1 MIKRIITGA
10 AIVAITVVFFL
21 LRYFVNFRVFELFV
35 WAICGIATYEVAR
48 AVMEHTSFKSFL
60 TNVVF
65 GAVGVPIY
73 FMFESSFGSGYGA
86 LAFLVFLALIVVTN
100 VIFWYTEGK
109 KTSLIAEILPVLY
122 PSLLVIPILLLNGSN
137 RGYRGFVLLIDLF
150 VIPACSDTAAYFI
163 GSKIGGK
170 KLCPK
175 ISPKKTVSGAVGGTL
190 GGIIGSILVCVI
202 FRPYTDA
209 IFPILLFTLIGF
221 VGSILTVFGDLFE
234 SYIKRRV
241 GIKDMGNILPG
252 HGGVSDRIDGLLFLA
267 PFIFLVSL
275 IL

>member
-48 AVMEHTSFKSFL
+48 AVMERTSFKSFL

-86 LAFLVFLALIVVTN
+86 LAFLVLTALIVVTN

-137 RGYRGFVLLIDLF
+137 RGYRGFVLLIALF

-163 GSKIGGK
+163 GNKIGGK

-175 ISPKKTVSGAVGGTL
+175 ISPKKTVSGAIGGTI
-190 GGIIGSILVCVI
+190 GGVIGSILVCVI
-202 FRPYTDA
+202 FRPYPDA